1 MVKQIN
7 TYFELNK
14 PAGIF
19 TAPVFFDWIDLRFK
33 EITDES
39 EDEYYQRMA
48 PVYYGEAYDPAKHF
62 NALPPSARKVFF
74 VNNNLIPT
82 EMTEEVL
89 KNFRLRMNIA
99 SNSVRNFST
108 D

>member
-1 MVKQIN
+1 MPEGVTSTVDLVKQIN

-19 TAPVFFDWIDLRFK
+19 TTPVFFDWNNLGLK
-33 EITDES
+33 QITDES

-48 PVYYGEAYDPAKHF
+48 PVYYGKAYDPAKIF
-62 NALPPSARKVFF
+62 N
-74 VNNNLIPT
+74 
-82 EMTEEVL
+82 
-89 KNFRLRMNIA
+89 
-99 SNSVRNFST
+99 